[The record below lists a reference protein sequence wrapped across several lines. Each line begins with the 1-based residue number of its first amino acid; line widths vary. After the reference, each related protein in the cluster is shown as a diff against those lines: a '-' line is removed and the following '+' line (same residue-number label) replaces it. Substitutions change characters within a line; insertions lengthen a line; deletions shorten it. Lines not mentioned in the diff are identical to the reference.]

1 MPSSIEEYPSPKK
14 IAGVCLNSIFLDL
27 LDYDVLQ
34 MQRINQMLEKLPE
47 SEWGPFRR
55 VDVMVLRPKIDLG
68 ELAQKHEKKLP
79 KSFDFFQSGW
89 GSSDEKTSDLLSMV
103 IFEPDYLEEIIRKGE
118 EDTEE
123 RVAELEAFFAP
134 K

>member
-1 MPSSIEEYPSPKK
+1 M
-14 IAGVCLNSIFLDL
+14 A
-27 LDYDVLQ
+27 
-34 MQRINQMLEKLPE
+34 
-47 SEWGPFRR
+47 
-55 VDVMVLRPKIDLG
+55 LRPKIDLG

-89 GSSDEKTSDLLSMV
+89 GDSDEKTSDLLSMV
-103 IFEPDYLEEIIRKGE
+103 IFEPDYLEEIIRRGE

-123 RVAELEAFFAP
+123 RVVELEAFFAP